1 MVKRARESILP
12 VASCTLAFALVSAVA
27 FSTDTHAQHDEA
39 TRAARAKAF
48 GPWDAGNKRAVT
60 RQGREGRKRSA
71 HMFVGD
77 PAKVPGEG
85 PAAPPLRR
93 DVDVPETALEHP
105 NRIGPSL
112 SSNPLWLA
120 SLFYSNFL
128 TRVDGPRCH
137 HYPTCSRFASQAVA
151 KHKLMG
157 LFLGLDRI
165 LQPPVS
171 SALRG
176 LPTVNTSGQSRSF
189 DPLENYEFWKTEQF
203 TGFPPLV
210 DEQPLEL
217 ESPPAKPKAGVAA
230 REDQPGATEVSVPGP
245 TTALAVANRD

>member
-1 MVKRARESILP
+1 MSKRARDSIQQ
-12 VASCTLAFALVSAVA
+12 VASSALAISLLGTLAFAPQ
-27 FSTDTHAQHDEA
+27 THAQHDEA
-39 TRAARAKAF
+39 SRAARAKAF
-48 GPWDAGNKRAVT
+48 GPWDAGSKRAVT
-60 RQGREGRKRSA
+60 RQGRKGRQRSV

-157 LFLGLDRI
+157 IFLGLDRI

-176 LPTVNTSGQSRSF
+176 LPTVDASGQSRSF
-189 DPLENYEFWKTEQF
+189 DPLENYEFWKPEKF

-210 DEQPLEL
+210 DEEPLAL
-217 ESPPAKPKAGVAA
+217 KPSPSVATASVKAPIDGTSIDGTSIAA
-230 REDQPGATEVSVPGP
+230 RVEPGDSP
-245 TTALAVANRD
+245 R